1 MRLAFHESLQRSDV
15 LEKAPMMASNV
26 AVFLFDLPRS
36 GDANMQVDARLLEH
50 ATQQRL
56 PQGTYLSDQG
66 KLVGNDALPPA
77 PIVVRIYRWQEPTL
91 SLGHFQSIDQLTT
104 SWDTKDAPTLQKLPW
119 VKRRTG
125 GGAILH
131 DCEWTYSITIPTT
144 NQSSPTD
151 KGHQNAIPGS
161 KGASEILYR
170 AVHRSIA
177 LGLREIGAHAE
188 FSEECTCPIKKSEQ
202 TSKSEEGFLCFHRRS
217 PLDLVI
223 GASKILGSAQR
234 RGHSGLLQHG
244 SLLMSASEA
253 YPSILGIKDCNPDAS
268 LQPAWKNGK
277 DSEAWDEWLANRIFQ
292 AILELGPASRWDS
305 RLKPDSWQDTIEER
319 PCVLSVNV

>member
-1 MRLAFHESLQRSDV
+1 
-15 LEKAPMMASNV
+15 MMASRV

-36 GDANMQVDARLLEH
+36 GDENMQVDAWLLEH

-56 PQGTYLSDQG
+56 PRGTYVSDQG
-66 KLVGNDALPPA
+66 QSLSADALPA
-77 PIVVRIYRWQEPTL
+77 SPIVVRIYRWQEPTL
-91 SLGHFQSIDQLTT
+91 SLGHFQSIEQLTS
-104 SWDTKDAPTLQKLPW
+104 SWDTKNTPGLPKLPW

-144 NQSSPTD
+144 NQSSPSAN
-151 KGHQNAIPGS
+151 GLQNALPAS

-177 LGLREIGAHAE
+177 QGLQEMGVPAE
-188 FSEECTCPIKKSEQ
+188 FSEDCTCTLKKTEQ
-202 TSKSEEGFLCFHRRS
+202 PSKSAEGFLCFHRRS

-223 GASKILGSAQR
+223 GPTKILGSAQR

-244 SLLMSASEA
+244 SLLMKASAA
-253 YPSILGIKDCNPDAS
+253 YPSLLGLIDCRPDS
-268 LQPAWKNGK
+268 PLQPLRENGK
-277 DSEAWDEWLANRIFQ
+277 DSEAWGDWLANRIFQ
-292 AILELGPASRWDS
+292 GILELGPASRWDS
-305 RLKPDSWQDTIEER
+305 RLKPDSWQDTIEDR
-319 PCVLSVNV
+319 PCVRFC

>member
-1 MRLAFHESLQRSDV
+1 MHPAFHESLQRSDA
-15 LEKAPMMASNV
+15 LEIAPMTASNI

-36 GDANMQVDARLLEH
+36 GDANMQVDAWLLEH
-50 ATQQRL
+50 ASKQRL
-56 PQGTYLSDQG
+56 PQGTYRNDQG
-66 KLVGNDALPPA
+66 KLVGNDALPAA

-104 SWDTKDAPTLQKLPW
+104 SWDTKNAPSLQKLPW

-144 NQSSPTD
+144 NQSSPTTN
-151 KGHQNAIPGS
+151 GRQNTIPGS

-170 AVHRSIA
+170 AVHRCIA
-177 LGLREIGAHAE
+177 EGLREIGAPAE
-188 FSEECTCPIKKSEQ
+188 FSEECTCPTKKPEQ
-202 TSKSEEGFLCFHRRS
+202 TNKSEEGFLCFHRRS
-217 PLDLVI
+217 PMDLVI
-223 GASKILGSAQR
+223 GTSKILGSAQR
-234 RGHSGLLQHG
+234 RGQSGLLQHG
-244 SLLMSASEA
+244 SLLMKASAA
-253 YPSILGIKDCNPDAS
+253 YPSILGITDCNPNAS
-268 LQPAWKNGK
+268 LQSAGKNGK

-305 RLKPDSWQDTIEER
+305 RLKPDSWQDTIEDR
-319 PCVLSVNV
+319 PGVLSVNV

>member
-1 MRLAFHESLQRSDV
+1 MHLAVHESLQRSDA
-15 LEKAPMMASNV
+15 LEKAPLMASNI

-36 GDANMQVDARLLEH
+36 GDANMQVDAWLLEH
-50 ATQQRL
+50 ASKQRL
-56 PQGTYLSDQG
+56 PQGTYLNDQG
-66 KLVGNDALPPA
+66 MLVSHDALPAA

-91 SLGHFQSIDQLTT
+91 SLGHFQSIDQLST
-104 SWDTKDAPTLQKLPW
+104 SWDTKDATALKKLPW

-144 NQSSPTD
+144 NQSSPTAI
-151 KGHQNAIPGS
+151 GHQNTIPGS

-177 LGLREIGAHAE
+177 QGLREIGADAE
-188 FSEECTCPIKKSEQ
+188 FSEECTCTIKKPEQ
-202 TSKSEEGFLCFHRRS
+202 SSKSDEGFLCFHRRS

-223 GASKILGSAQR
+223 GPSKILGSAQR

-244 SLLMSASEA
+244 SLLLKASAA
-253 YPSILGIKDCNPDAS
+253 YPSIWGIKDCYPEVS
-268 LQPAWKNGK
+268 LQPVGKNGK

-292 AILELGPASRWDS
+292 AILELGPASRWNS
-305 RLKPDSWQDTIEER
+305 RLKPDSWQDTILDSPR
-319 PCVLSVNV
+319 VGLC

>member
-1 MRLAFHESLQRSDV
+1 MHPAFHESQQRSDT
-15 LEKAPMMASNV
+15 LEIAPMTASNI

-36 GDANMQVDARLLEH
+36 GDANMQVDAWLLEH
-50 ATQQRL
+50 ASKQRL
-56 PQGTYLSDQG
+56 PQGTYRNDQG
-66 KLVGNDALPPA
+66 KLVGNDALPAA

-104 SWDTKDAPTLQKLPW
+104 SWDTKNAPSLQKLPW

-144 NQSSPTD
+144 NQSSPTTN
-151 KGHQNAIPGS
+151 GRQNTIPGS

-170 AVHRSIA
+170 AVHHCIA
-177 LGLREIGAHAE
+177 EGLREIGAPAE
-188 FSEECTCPIKKSEQ
+188 FSEECTCPTKKPEQ
-202 TSKSEEGFLCFHRRS
+202 TNKSEEGFLCFHRRS
-217 PLDLVI
+217 PMDLVI

-234 RGHSGLLQHG
+234 RGQSGLLQHG
-244 SLLMSASEA
+244 SLLMKASAA
-253 YPSILGIKDCNPDAS
+253 YPSILGIKDCNPNAS
-268 LQPAWKNGK
+268 LQSAGKNGK

-305 RLKPDSWQDTIEER
+305 RLKPDSWQDTIEDR
-319 PCVLSVNV
+319 PGVLSVNV